1 MFSLQGRVNSL
12 NKYKDMEVQK
22 NAINYLLK
30 AKKQIVFIENRGLH
44 KVNKMSKEGF
54 QKSSS

>member
-1 MFSLQGRVNSL
+1 M

-22 NAINYLLK
+22 NVINYLLK